1 MQSCNYLE
9 NGVDRRHVLKDRET
23 LIGMFR
29 RARERTPEV
38 ARMLE
43 KDGFVIQTAAFMS
56 LCLGRTSAIT
66 YNLKMPNRLRCVR
79 MQGIAIS
86 SYSGVAC
93 T

>member
-1 MQSCNYLE
+1 
-9 NGVDRRHVLKDRET
+9 
-23 LIGMFR
+23 
-29 RARERTPEV
+29 
-38 ARMLE
+38 
-43 KDGFVIQTAAFMS
+43 MS
-56 LCLGRTSAIT
+56 LCLGKTSAIA